1 MPVSYGLVKYIM
13 KKLTITKIGVMS
25 LANFLG
31 LMGVITGA
39 IKAIVLPVLA
49 LIGSGGLAD
58 VDAAVKSVSTA
69 VSADIASVA
78 AFGIAGWI
86 AGWVYAW
93 IANWVLKLT
102 KGIVLE
108 TK

>member
-1 MPVSYGLVKYIM
+1 M

-31 LMGVITGA
+31 LMGIITGA

>member
-1 MPVSYGLVKYIM
+1 M
-13 KKLTITKIGVMS
+13 KKLTINKIGVMS

-31 LMGVITGA
+31 LMGVVTGA

-49 LIGSGGLAD
+49 SIGSGGLAD

-69 VSADIASVA
+69 VSADISSVA
-78 AFGIAGWI
+78 AFGIGGWI
-86 AGWVYAW
+86 AGWAYAW
-93 IANWVLKLT
+93 IANWALRAT
-102 KGIVLE
+102 KGVVVEAKE